1 MKKVILFVAMA
12 LACASASAQNLK
24 FAHVNFTELVQLMP
38 EMDEARN
45 QSDAAAAETQETYQ
59 AMIEEFQSK
68 YQEYEQKRSTWT
80 PSVLQSKEKSL
91 QDVQQRI
98 AEFEQSAQAELQQ
111 LQQNLMAPIYEKAQD
126 TITKIAKEQGV
137 IYVIDVQSA
146 LYINDS
152 QSIDLTPMARKA
164 LNIPADRTLESLQ
177 AELMAKAQAQQAA
190 QAQ

>member
-1 MKKVILFVAMA
+1 MA

-59 AMIEEFQSK
+59 AMIEEFQAK

-111 LQQNLMAPIYEKAQD
+111 LQQNLMAPIYEKAQE
-126 TITKIAKEQGV
+126 TINKIAKEQGV
-137 IYVIDVQSA
+137 IYVIDIQSA
-146 LYINDS
+146 LYVDDTK
-152 QSIDLTPMARKA
+152 SIDLTPMARKA

-177 AELMAKAQAQQAA
+177 AELMAKAQQQA
-190 QAQ
+190 Q

>member
-1 MKKVILFVAMA
+1 MA

-38 EMDEARN
+38 DMDVART
-45 QSDAAAAETQETYQ
+45 QSDEAAAETQETYQ
-59 AMIEEFQSK
+59 AMIEEFQAK
-68 YQEYEQKRSTWT
+68 YQQYEQKRSTWT
-80 PSVLQSKEKSL
+80 PSILQSKEKEL
-91 QDVQQRI
+91 QDMQQRI
-98 AEFEQSAQAELQQ
+98 AEFEQSAQMELQQ
-111 LQQNLMAPIYEKAQD
+111 LQNNLMAPIYEKAQE

-177 AELMAKAQAQQAA
+177 AELMAKAQAQQA
-190 QAQ
+190 Q